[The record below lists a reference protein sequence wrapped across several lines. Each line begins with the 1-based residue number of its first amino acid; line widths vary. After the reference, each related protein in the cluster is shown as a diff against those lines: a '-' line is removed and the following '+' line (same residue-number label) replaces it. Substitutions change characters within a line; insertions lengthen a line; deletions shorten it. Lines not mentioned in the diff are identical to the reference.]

1 MILWEEK
8 EIKIF
13 FFLTNTVNLNLI
25 EQVMESGG

>member
-25 EQVMESGG
+25 EQVMQSGG

>member
-8 EIKIF
+8 EIKII